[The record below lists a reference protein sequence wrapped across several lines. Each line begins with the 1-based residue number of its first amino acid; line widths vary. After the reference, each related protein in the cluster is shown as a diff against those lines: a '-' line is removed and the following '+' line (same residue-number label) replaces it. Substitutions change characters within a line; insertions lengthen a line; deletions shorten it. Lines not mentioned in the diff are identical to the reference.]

1 MKKIQNNLDRQ
12 TKVKNVKKKK
22 EKVIEGMAGWVRSTI
37 SRRGS
42 NDNKRRSSSNNVGEC
57 QIASEVFYLV
67 NIY

>member
-22 EKVIEGMAGWVRSTI
+22 EKVIEGMAGLVRSSN
-37 SRRGS
+37 SR
-42 NDNKRRSSSNNVGEC
+42 RRSSSSNVGEC